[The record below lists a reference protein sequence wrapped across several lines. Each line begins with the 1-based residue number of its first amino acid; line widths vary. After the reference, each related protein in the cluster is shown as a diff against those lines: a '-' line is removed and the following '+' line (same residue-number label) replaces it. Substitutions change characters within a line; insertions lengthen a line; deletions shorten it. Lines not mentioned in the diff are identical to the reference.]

1 MQPKLSIYNIINLN
15 ETSIN
20 SANNNAEAAIIY
32 EIINF
37 LESIYAK
44 LFYDH
49 KRNKRII
56 SVEVETARLE
66 KILKRLKGANYN
78 HLKKQIDAKACSIE
92 ERNYNTER
100 FIISDVNQIVTD
112 IAYIAEYSCLIYN
125 DSYLTP
131 TTENVFHGYNK
142 SYKNGI
148 FANFEIDDN
157 FKLSIEA
164 MFSLLM
170 ALNYFTVG
178 NFRLSINRYADA
190 QRIIRLPDINAFL
203 SQFHSKRAAMGG
215 EAKRKNYEDK
225 KDKAIE
231 YLEGDNKFSELKN
244 NGRYKI
250 SNASAAREIV
260 KYYDS
265 IGQSLGYAENSLA
278 NIIRDH
284 RK

>member
-1 MQPKLSIYNIINLN
+1 MQPKLSIYNVINLN
-15 ETSIN
+15 ETSFN
-20 SANNNAEAAIIY
+20 SANDIAEAALIY

-49 KRNKRII
+49 KHNKRII
-56 SVEVETARLE
+56 SVEVETAKQE
-66 KILKRLKGANYN
+66 NALKRLKGANYY
-78 HLKKQIDAKACSIE
+78 HLKKQIDAKASSIE
-92 ERNYNTER
+92 ERNYSTER
-100 FIISDVNQIVTD
+100 FIISDVNQIVID

-131 TTENVFHGYNK
+131 TTENIFHGYNK

-148 FANFEIDDN
+148 FANFEIDDH

-170 ALNYFTVG
+170 ALNYFTEG

-190 QRIIRLPDINAFL
+190 QRIIRLPDINTFL

-231 YLEGDNKFSELKN
+231 YLESDNKFNELRS
-244 NGRYKI
+244 NGRYRV
-250 SNASAAREIV
+250 SNASAAREII
-260 KYYDS
+260 KHYDN

-278 NIIRDH
+278 NIIGEH

>member
-1 MQPKLSIYNIINLN
+1 MQPRLSIYNVINLS
-15 ETSIN
+15 EISIN
-20 SANNNAEAAIIY
+20 SANDSAEAAMIY

-37 LESIYAK
+37 LESIYAR

-56 SVEVETARLE
+56 SVEVETAKQE
-66 KILKRLKGANYN
+66 NVLKRLKGANYY
-78 HLKKQIDAKACSIE
+78 HLKKQIDDKASSIE
-92 ERNYNTER
+92 ERNYSTER
-100 FIISDVNQIVTD
+100 FIISDINQIVID

-125 DSYLTP
+125 DSSLTP
-131 TTENVFHGYNK
+131 TTENIFHGYNK

-148 FANFEIDDN
+148 FANFEIDDH

-170 ALNYFTVG
+170 ALNYFTEG

-190 QRIIRLPDINAFL
+190 QRIIRLPDINTFL

-215 EAKRKNYEDK
+215 EAKRKNYEGK
-225 KDKAIE
+225 RGKAID
-231 YLEGDNKFSELKN
+231 YLESDNKFYELRD

-250 SNASAAREIV
+250 SNASAAREII
-260 KYYDS
+260 KHYDN

-278 NIIRDH
+278 NIIGDH

>member
-1 MQPKLSIYNIINLN
+1 MQPKLSIYNVINLN
-15 ETSIN
+15 ETSVN
-20 SANNNAEAAIIY
+20 SANDNAEAAIIY

-56 SVEVETARLE
+56 SIEVETERQE
-66 KILKRLKGANYN
+66 KTLKRLKGANYN
-78 HLKKQIDAKACSIE
+78 HLKKQIDAKASSIE
-92 ERNYNTER
+92 ERNYSTER
-100 FIISDVNQIVTD
+100 FIISDVNQIVID

-131 TTENVFHGYNK
+131 TTENIFHGYNK
-142 SYKNGI
+142 IYKNGI
-148 FANFEIDDN
+148 FANFEVDDN

-170 ALNYFTVG
+170 ALNYFTKG

-231 YLEGDNKFSELKN
+231 YLEVNNKFSELKN
-244 NGRYKI
+244 NGRYKV
-250 SNASAAREIV
+250 SNASAAREII

>member
-1 MQPKLSIYNIINLN
+1 MQPKLSIYNVINLN
-15 ETSIN
+15 ETSFN
-20 SANNNAEAAIIY
+20 SANDSAEAALIY

-49 KRNKRII
+49 KHNKRII
-56 SVEVETARLE
+56 SVEVETAKQE
-66 KILKRLKGANYN
+66 NALKRLKGANYY
-78 HLKKQIDAKACSIE
+78 HLKKQIDAKASSIE
-92 ERNYNTER
+92 ERNYSTER
-100 FIISDVNQIVTD
+100 FIISDVNQIVID

-131 TTENVFHGYNK
+131 TTENIFHGYNK

-148 FANFEIDDN
+148 FANFEIDDH

-170 ALNYFTVG
+170 ALNYFTEG

-190 QRIIRLPDINAFL
+190 QRIIRLPDINTFL

-231 YLEGDNKFSELKN
+231 YLESDNKFNELRS
-244 NGRYKI
+244 NGRYRV
-250 SNASAAREIV
+250 SNASAAREII
-260 KYYDS
+260 KHYDN

-278 NIIRDH
+278 NIIGEH

>member
-1 MQPKLSIYNIINLN
+1 MQPKLSIYNVINSN
-15 ETSIN
+15 ETSVN
-20 SANNNAEAAIIY
+20 SANDNAEAAIIY

-56 SVEVETARLE
+56 SVQVETARQE
-66 KILKRLKGANYN
+66 KTLKRLRGANYN
-78 HLKKQIDAKACSIE
+78 HLKKQIDAKASSIE
-92 ERNYNTER
+92 ERNYSTER
-100 FIISDVNQIVTD
+100 FIILDVNQIVID

-131 TTENVFHGYNK
+131 TTENIFHGYNK

-148 FANFEIDDN
+148 FAKFEVDDN

-170 ALNYFTVG
+170 ALNYFIEG
-178 NFRLSINRYADA
+178 NFRLSMNRYADA
-190 QRIIRLPDINAFL
+190 QRIIRLPDINTFL

-215 EAKRKNYEDK
+215 EAKRKNYKDK

-231 YLEGDNKFSELKN
+231 YLESNNKFNELRN

-250 SNASAAREIV
+250 SNASAAREII
-260 KYYDS
+260 KHYDN

-278 NIIRDH
+278 NIVGDH